1 MPQRKYYCDYC
12 DRSFVDSKEQ
22 REMHFKS
29 VSHQNNVRLWY
40 QSRKGYYVLL
50 ISYIETATIVKEQSA
65 IPICDVFK
73 KTGFCPMGNQCPYRH
88 ISVTNLERD
97 GGSVIPCK
105 LFLYNTTL

>member
-40 QSRKGYYVLL
+40 QSRKGLFPYFKWF
-50 ISYIETATIVKEQSA
+50 IETSAIVKEQSS
-65 IPICDVFK
+65 IPICEVFK

-88 ISVTNLERD
+88 IAVTDVERD

-105 LFLYNTTL
+105 KMSLND